1 MNDKNKNIMGG
12 VILRHPQTDFREVD
26 EDVFLVH
33 PDGVSI
39 YNLNPTAAAI
49 WRLMGRSADEPMS
62 GDEMA
67 EIMSAAFVAIPPA
80 RIKADVENVLTGLLN
95 EGFAVKE

>member
-1 MNDKNKNIMGG
+1 MSSVM
-12 VILRHPQTDFREVD
+12 LRHPQTDFREVD

-33 PDGVSI
+33 PDGVGI

-49 WRLMGRSADEPMS
+49 WRLMGHSVDEPMT

-67 EIMSAAFVAIPPA
+67 EIMSAAFTAIPPA
-80 RIKADVENVLTGLLN
+80 RIKSDVENVLAELLN
-95 EGFAVKE
+95 EGFAVKK

>member
-1 MNDKNKNIMGG
+1 MSVNETNIMDGI
-12 VILRHPQTDFREVD
+12 ILRHPKTDFRQVD

-33 PDGVSI
+33 PGGVGI

-49 WRLMGRSADEPMS
+49 WRLMGEEMT

-67 EIMSAAFVAIPPA
+67 EIMFVAFQAIPPE
-80 RIKADVENVLTGLLN
+80 RIKSDVENVLVELLN
-95 EGFAVKE
+95 EGFAIKQ